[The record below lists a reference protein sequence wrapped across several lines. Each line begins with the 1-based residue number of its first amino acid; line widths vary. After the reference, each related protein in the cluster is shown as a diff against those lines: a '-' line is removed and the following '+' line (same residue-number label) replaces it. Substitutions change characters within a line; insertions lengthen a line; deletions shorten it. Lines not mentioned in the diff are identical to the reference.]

1 MLHHRYI
8 MLLTLLLACL
18 NTFGQVRDVVIK
30 DGAYYT
36 TANMAADTV
45 YNQNFL
51 KDSVYIIVPRDT
63 QIAHPN
69 TESAAQLIIW
79 KNGRPLYA
87 LPITQQDSISY
98 LPGMQGGD
106 TLRTI
111 FSQQSATLPSYPK
124 RPIIWQHRQ
133 VTITDSAQVLPLD
146 SYQAIAQGDYA
157 SFIIPPTQ
165 IITDTR
171 HILRV
176 RDTIYKVQDI
186 YDDPNDSIPAID
198 TIPIEPG
205 RRIGVFSVAADK
217 QVSFSQ
223 GNLQYT
229 QSTDTWQFAREQY
242 ECIGEGNIKDGA
254 LADHIDLFGWSG
266 KDSKVPYGVG
276 SSGSNADY
284 AGDFVDWGT
293 NEICGD
299 APNIWRTLSIDE
311 WKYLYHERKNA
322 DKLFA
327 LGTINGIAGM
337 ILLPD
342 DWQLPEGAT
351 CQLPTEK
358 GLLWDENY
366 NGGGYINTNTTANHY
381 QDNVYT
387 LEQWQ
392 IMEDAG
398 AVLLP
403 TAGYRENTNFST
415 QSVNPP
421 SDYVGSY
428 ATSTITDGNNYYFM
442 RFIHREVRKYSH
454 SLYRGRA
461 VRLVHDTIVP
471 TLEPKYVDLGLSV
484 KWATF
489 NVGASKPEDY
499 GDYFAWGETEPKE
512 TYSWATYKW
521 CDGTQNNM
529 TKYNTTDGKTIL
541 EPADDAATAN
551 WGDKWRMPTKEEMQ
565 ELFDKCTWTEE
576 TRNGINGYIVTGPNG
591 NSIFLPRAGFYNYDD
606 FGVSLQK
613 PGHSVYYWTS
623 TIYDSGSMN
632 ARDYINAWDL
642 VMNGLWDDNRLMD
655 NTRRL
660 GLSIR
665 PVYDDRP
672 TLTVIPTP
680 EDAKVSFHCS
690 GYQWAGNSI
699 TVDKGKD
706 VLYQVTNVD
715 AGYLSQGD
723 SIYKLTKDSVLYV
736 TLRPFSDGNWVK
748 VNKSEYTKQEGYYV
762 SRNNGGFA
770 SHSIWNYYVLPVLP
784 GETYRVRS
792 IAGQHAALWI
802 AASTAPYPATNTR
815 PTKISCCA
823 NRGVAAYVAD
833 EVTIPDGAKY
843 LIINSRN
850 DKEMMVERKVP
861 DPCMVVKVN
870 DTLSINLMCVE
881 GGTFMMGAMEGDTQA
896 NANEKPAHEVTL
908 TYDYYIGQTE
918 VTQALWKAVMGYN
931 PSTMVGDNLPVN
943 NVLWGEAQAF
953 VYKLNQITG
962 LSFDLPTEAEWEYA
976 ARGGK
981 KSKGYLYAG
990 SNNLDE
996 VAWYNNNSGGVTH
1009 PVAQKM
1015 PNELGIYDM
1024 SGNVWEWCSDW
1035 LAPYTAEA
1043 QLNPTGPATGE
1054 CHVYHG
1060 GGWTYGQNFC
1070 RSSHRRQ
1077 TVSGYVQQALGL
1089 RVVLREKVEPQKHY
1103 RYGYTQEDWDAATSS
1118 WGHAGRGHAPADQ
1131 SCIQGTMVYGIRLKV
1146 ALGGSLNVYKVPSLL
1161 EKTEDHFELVATLT
1175 TTTTGVQDFDFAEP
1189 IYIAPNE
1196 CLVFGK
1202 PSEEEP
1208 TLRPYWFSGNGNSLP
1223 DKAKGV
1229 AHYIGTEEASI
1240 GAPSGSLMVEF
1251 Y

>member
-1 MLHHRYI
+1 MLHNRYI
-8 MLLTLLLACL
+8 MLLSLLLACL
-18 NTFGQVRDVVIK
+18 STFGQVRDVVIK
-30 DGAYYT
+30 NGAYYT
-36 TANMAADTV
+36 TANIAVDTI
-45 YNQNFL
+45 YNQKFL

-63 QIAHPN
+63 QITHPN

-133 VTITDSAQVLPLD
+133 VTITDSVQVLPLD

-205 RRIGVFSVAADK
+205 RRIGVFSVATDKQVSFSQGNLQYVQSTDTWRFAREQYEYIGADNIKDGALADRIDLFGWSANNTTAPFGVSTSTNAADYAGTFVDWGTNTICGDTPNTWRTLSIAEWEYLLEKRPNAANLQGIAQVNGVNGLIILPDDWVCPLGIHFLHGFHSDFGIDYFAQHQQFTLDQWIILEQSGAVFLPASKWRNGSTFTNSSEGGHYWSSTCGEISTNAHYLSFGSQEAWMNSNSLHRCFAVRLVHDTVVPEPPKRIGVFSVAADK

-223 GNLQYT
+223 GNLQYV
-229 QSTDTWQFAREQY
+229 QSTDTWRFAREQY
-242 ECIGEGNIKDGA
+242 ELIGEDYTTLGIW
-254 LADHIDLFGWSG
+254 DLFGWSG
-266 KDSKVPYGVG
+266 KDNNAPFGV
-276 SSGSNADY
+276 SESANVVDY
-284 AGDFVDWGT
+284 RGEFVDWGT
-293 NEICGD
+293 NRIGND
-299 APNIWRTLSIDE
+299 APATWRTLSRDE
-311 WKYLYHERKNA
+311 WQYLIEIRPKA
-322 DKLFA
+322 DELYGVA
-327 LGTINGIAGM
+327 MVAGVQGM

-342 DWQLPEGAT
+342 DWVCPEGIIFNHGCHSKDNAENFAKHQT
-351 CQLPTEK
+351 FTKEQWNTMEEAGAIFLPAAGIIYPPSKTITSRE
-358 GLLWDENY
+358 
-366 NGGGYINTNTTANHY
+366 GGAHYFSSDQQDADNAIWFGFRSSYYTINASANH
-381 QDNVYT
+381 
-387 LEQWQ
+387 
-392 IMEDAG
+392 I
-398 AVLLP
+398 
-403 TAGYRENTNFST
+403 RRS
-415 QSVNPP
+415 
-421 SDYVGSY
+421 
-428 ATSTITDGNNYYFM
+428 
-442 RFIHREVRKYSH
+442 
-454 SLYRGRA
+454 

-471 TLEPKYVDLGLSV
+471 TLEPEYVDLGLSV

-521 CDGTQNNM
+521 CDGTSSNM

-541 EPADDAATAN
+541 EPEDDAAQVH
-551 WGDKWRMPTKEEMQ
+551 WGDKWRMPTKDEMQ
-565 ELFDKCTWTEE
+565 ELFDNCTWKEE

-642 VMNGLWDDNRLMD
+642 VMNGLWDDNRIMD

-665 PVYDDRP
+665 PVYDDRV

-680 EDAKVSFHCS
+680 EDAKVSFLCK
-690 GYQWAGNSI
+690 GYQWTGNSI
-699 TVDKGKD
+699 KVDKGKD

-723 SIYKLTKDSVLYV
+723 SIYKLTKDSILYV
-736 TLRPFSDGNWVK
+736 TLRPFSDGTWV
-748 VNKSEYTKQEGYYV
+748 VVDNSEYTKQEGYYV

-770 SHSIWNYYVLPVLP
+770 SHSVWNYYVLPVLP

-792 IAGQHAALWI
+792 IAGQHAALWM
-802 AASTAPYPATNTR
+802 AVSTAPNPATNTR

-833 EVTIPDGAKY
+833 EVTIPDDAKY

-850 DKEMMVERKVP
+850 DKGMMVERKVP
-861 DPCMVVKVN
+861 DPCLVFKVN
-870 DTLSINLMCVE
+870 DTLSINMMCVE
-881 GGTFMMGAMEGDTQA
+881 GGTFMMGSSG
-896 NANEKPAHEVTL
+896 
-908 TYDYYIGQTE
+908 IG
-918 VTQALWKAVMGYN
+918 VV
-931 PSTMVGDNLPVN
+931 
-943 NVLWGEAQAF
+943 
-953 VYKLNQITG
+953 
-962 LSFDLPTEAEWEYA
+962 
-976 ARGGK
+976 
-981 KSKGYLYAG
+981 
-990 SNNLDE
+990 
-996 VAWYNNNSGGVTH
+996 
-1009 PVAQKM
+1009 
-1015 PNELGIYDM
+1015 
-1024 SGNVWEWCSDW
+1024 SD
-1035 LAPYTAEA
+1035 
-1043 QLNPTGPATGE
+1043 
-1054 CHVYHG
+1054 
-1060 GGWTYGQNFC
+1060 
-1070 RSSHRRQ
+1070 
-1077 TVSGYVQQALGL
+1077 
-1089 RVVLREKVEPQKHY
+1089 
-1103 RYGYTQEDWDAATSS
+1103 
-1118 WGHAGRGHAPADQ
+1118 
-1131 SCIQGTMVYGIRLKV
+1131 
-1146 ALGGSLNVYKVPSLL
+1146 
-1161 EKTEDHFELVATLT
+1161 
-1175 TTTTGVQDFDFAEP
+1175 
-1189 IYIAPNE
+1189 
-1196 CLVFGK
+1196 
-1202 PSEEEP
+1202 
-1208 TLRPYWFSGNGNSLP
+1208 
-1223 DKAKGV
+1223 
-1229 AHYIGTEEASI
+1229 SI
-1240 GAPSGSLMVEF
+1240 E
-1251 Y
+1251 

>member
-1 MLHHRYI
+1 MLHNRYI
-8 MLLTLLLACL
+8 MLLSLLLACL
-18 NTFGQVRDVVIK
+18 STFGQVRDVVIK

-45 YNQNFL
+45 YNQKFL

-63 QIAHPN
+63 QITHPN

-133 VTITDSAQVLPLD
+133 VTITDSAQVLPID

-223 GNLQYT
+223 GNLQYI

-254 LADHIDLFGWSG
+254 LADHIDLFGWSANNTTA
-266 KDSKVPYGVG
+266 PFGV
-276 SSGSNADY
+276 STSTNAADY

-299 APNIWRTLSIDE
+299 APGTWRTLSIEE
-311 WKYLYHERKNA
+311 WKYLFENRANAAQLYGVAQVVGKN
-322 DKLFA
+322 
-327 LGTINGIAGM
+327 GM
-337 ILLPD
+337 IILPD
-342 DWQLPEGAT
+342 DWVAPDGIPFQPGFHKNDLAFAQHQTFTEQQWLLMETAGAIFLPAAGIVSSNIIRAPMEGAHYQSSDT
-351 CQLPTEK
+351 
-358 GLLWDENY
+358 DS
-366 NGGGYINTNTTANHY
+366 INTNY
-381 QDNVYT
+381 WFGFRSSYYT
-387 LEQWQ
+387 
-392 IMEDAG
+392 I
-398 AVLLP
+398 
-403 TAGYRENTNFST
+403 
-415 QSVNPP
+415 QS
-421 SDYVGSY
+421 SETCTRRS
-428 ATSTITDGNNYYFM
+428 
-442 RFIHREVRKYSH
+442 
-454 SLYRGRA
+454 

-471 TLEPKYVDLGLSV
+471 TPEPEYVDLGLSV

-512 TYSWATYKW
+512 TYSWTNYKW
-521 CDGTQNNM
+521 CDGTDANI
-529 TKYNTTDGKTIL
+529 TKYNSADGKTIL
-541 EPADDAATAN
+541 EPADDAAQVH
-551 WGDKWRMPTKEEMQ
+551 WGGKWRMPTKEEIE
-565 ELFDKCTWTEE
+565 ELIDNCTWSESIQ
-576 TRNGINGYIVTGPNG
+576 NGVKGYVVTSKHTG
-591 NSIFLPRAGFYNYDD
+591 NSIFFPYSGCFNHDYHATLQGEKTWLYTWSAELSDKIRAYDI
-606 FGVSLQK
+606 
-613 PGHSVYYWTS
+613 T
-623 TIYDSGSMN
+623 
-632 ARDYINAWDL
+632 
-642 VMNGLWDDNRLMD
+642 NRTGAILLEK
-655 NTRRL
+655 NTRRC
-660 GLSIR
+660 GFPIR

-770 SHSIWNYYVLPVLP
+770 SHSVWNYYVLPVLP

-792 IAGQHAALWI
+792 IAGQHAALWM
-802 AASTAPYPATNTR
+802 AVSTAPNPATNTR

-861 DPCMVVKVN
+861 DPCLVVKVN

-881 GGTFMMGAMEGDTQA
+881 GGTFMMGSSG
-896 NANEKPAHEVTL
+896 
-908 TYDYYIGQTE
+908 IG
-918 VTQALWKAVMGYN
+918 VV
-931 PSTMVGDNLPVN
+931 SDNI
-943 NVLWGEAQAF
+943 E
-953 VYKLNQITG
+953 
-962 LSFDLPTEAEWEYA
+962 
-976 ARGGK
+976 
-981 KSKGYLYAG
+981 
-990 SNNLDE
+990 
-996 VAWYNNNSGGVTH
+996 
-1009 PVAQKM
+1009 
-1015 PNELGIYDM
+1015 
-1024 SGNVWEWCSDW
+1024 
-1035 LAPYTAEA
+1035 
-1043 QLNPTGPATGE
+1043 
-1054 CHVYHG
+1054 
-1060 GGWTYGQNFC
+1060 
-1070 RSSHRRQ
+1070 
-1077 TVSGYVQQALGL
+1077 
-1089 RVVLREKVEPQKHY
+1089 
-1103 RYGYTQEDWDAATSS
+1103 
-1118 WGHAGRGHAPADQ
+1118 
-1131 SCIQGTMVYGIRLKV
+1131 
-1146 ALGGSLNVYKVPSLL
+1146 
-1161 EKTEDHFELVATLT
+1161 
-1175 TTTTGVQDFDFAEP
+1175 
-1189 IYIAPNE
+1189 
-1196 CLVFGK
+1196 
-1202 PSEEEP
+1202 
-1208 TLRPYWFSGNGNSLP
+1208 
-1223 DKAKGV
+1223 
-1229 AHYIGTEEASI
+1229 
-1240 GAPSGSLMVEF
+1240 
-1251 Y
+1251 